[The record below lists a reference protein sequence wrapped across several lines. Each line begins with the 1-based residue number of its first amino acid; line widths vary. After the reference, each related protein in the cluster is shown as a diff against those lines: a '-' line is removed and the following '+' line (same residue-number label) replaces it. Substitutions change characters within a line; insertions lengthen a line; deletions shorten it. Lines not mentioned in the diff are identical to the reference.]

1 MKREEAVSKTFWTP
15 PPVDARD
22 VSRASW
28 TAFLAWVFAVYDFIL
43 FGTLLPE
50 IGLHYQWSEAQQAEI
65 ATLVAIGSAVV
76 AFFVGPV
83 VDRFGRRTGMIATV
97 AGAALCSGLTAAAGN
112 AGQTVLV
119 LVRSLA
125 GLGYAEQTVNATYL
139 NEMYAALDDPR
150 MQRRKGFFFSLVQG
164 GWPIG
169 ALVAAGLTAVLLP
182 LVGWQGCFIFAAFP
196 AIAILFMTRRLK
208 ESPQFLLHRRIVETA
223 RAGDNAQARD
233 LAHAHGI
240 ELEHAGG
247 GIGAAFRGREL
258 RTTVVL
264 GLAFMLNWSTIQV
277 FSVLGTTVITKVHA
291 LSFQSSLVVL
301 VLSNVVGYA
310 GYVVHGFIGD
320 RLGRRNTIV
329 GGWTLGALSFLAMLY
344 APSDFG
350 VVVAFYSL
358 GLFFLIGPYAAALF
372 FIGESYPT
380 SIRATGGAIVTAM
393 GPIGAVI
400 ASAGVTA
407 LLAHGA
413 SWKEGALYFGA
424 LPCFA
429 SALLMIFARK
439 GGEVAEK

>member
-1 MKREEAVSKTFWTP
+1 MKREDAVSQKFWAP

-28 TAFLAWVFAVYDFIL
+28 TAFFAWIFAVYDFIL

-50 IGLHYQWSEAQQAEI
+50 IGLHYQWNEAQQAQI

-76 AFFVGPV
+76 AFLVGPI
-83 VDRFGRRTGMIATV
+83 VDRFGRRTGMITTV

-112 AGQTVLV
+112 AGQAVLV

-150 MQRRKGFFFSLVQG
+150 MDRRKGFFFSLVQG

-182 LVGWQGCFIFAAFP
+182 FVGWQGCFIFAAFP
-196 AIAILFMTRRLK
+196 AVAILFMTRRLR
-208 ESPQFLLHRRIVETA
+208 ESPQFLLHRRIVETM
-223 RAGDNAQARD
+223 RAGDTAQARE
-233 LAHAHGI
+233 LAQAHG
-240 ELEHAGG
+240 LDYGTHSG
-247 GIGAAFRGREL
+247 GIGAAFRGRAL
-258 RTTVVL
+258 RSTLVF
-264 GLAFMLNWSTIQV
+264 GLSFMLNWSTIQV

-301 VLSNVVGYA
+301 VLSNVVGYL
-310 GYVVHGFIGD
+310 GYVAHGFIGD

-329 GGWTLGALSFLAMLY
+329 AGWMLGALSFLAMLY
-344 APSDFG
+344 APSDFS
-350 VVVAFYSL
+350 VVVTLYSL

-407 LLAHGA
+407 LLSNGGT
-413 SWKEGALYFGA
+413 WKEGAFWFGV

-429 SALLMIFARK
+429 SALLMVFARK
-439 GGEVAEK
+439 SGEVSGT